1 MKSFHLYTLG
11 CKLNFSESSAI
22 SKNLTEHDFQKVNFE
37 DGADIYIINTC
48 SVTDHADR
56 KCKKVVAQAKR
67 HNPNAFI
74 AVIGCYA
81 QLKPEEIAGI
91 PGVNIVLGAAEKFNI
106 ADYLDTENSEV
117 VQIKNGNI
125 KDVNTY
131 NPAYSS
137 GDRTRTF
144 LKVQDGCDYFCTF
157 CTIPLARGKSRNAS
171 IAETIA
177 MAKEA
182 VEKGAREIVLTGVNI
197 GDFGQ
202 SSGETFYELIQA
214 LDAEVDAQRFRISS
228 IEPNLLSNE
237 IIDYCVQSKKFVP
250 HFHLPLQSGN
260 NEILEKMRRKY
271 QRELYAE
278 RVAYIKSKVPD
289 ACIGVDVIT
298 GFPGETDAHFEDSYQ
313 FINEL
318 DVSYLHVF
326 TYSERAQTGA
336 LKMAGKVPV
345 AVRKERTQRL
355 RILSEKKR
363 HAFYESQKGKIKSIL
378 FEAENDGG
386 TMYGFSENYIK
397 VEMPYD
403 PMYVNEI
410 REAKIG
416 QQTADATMKISLT
429 MQEDLPE
436 NLKVKLKLI

>member
-1 MKSFHLYTLG
+1 
-11 CKLNFSESSAI
+11 
-22 SKNLTEHDFQKVNFE
+22 
-37 DGADIYIINTC
+37 
-48 SVTDHADR
+48 
-56 KCKKVVAQAKR
+56 
-67 HNPNAFI
+67 
-74 AVIGCYA
+74 
-81 QLKPEEIAGI
+81 
-91 PGVNIVLGAAEKFNI
+91 
-106 ADYLDTENSEV
+106 
-117 VQIKNGNI
+117 
-125 KDVNTY
+125 
-131 NPAYSS
+131 
-137 GDRTRTF
+137 
-144 LKVQDGCDYFCTF
+144 
-157 CTIPLARGKSRNAS
+157 
-171 IAETIA
+171 
-177 MAKEA
+177 
-182 VEKGAREIVLTGVNI
+182 
-197 GDFGQ
+197 
-202 SSGETFYELIQA
+202 
-214 LDAEVDAQRFRISS
+214 
-228 IEPNLLSNE
+228 
-237 IIDYCVQSKKFVP
+237 
-250 HFHLPLQSGN
+250 
-260 NEILEKMRRKY
+260 MRRKY

-298 GFPGETDAHFEDSYQ
+298 GFPGESDAHFEDSYQ

-416 QQTADATMKISLT
+416 EQTADATMKISLT